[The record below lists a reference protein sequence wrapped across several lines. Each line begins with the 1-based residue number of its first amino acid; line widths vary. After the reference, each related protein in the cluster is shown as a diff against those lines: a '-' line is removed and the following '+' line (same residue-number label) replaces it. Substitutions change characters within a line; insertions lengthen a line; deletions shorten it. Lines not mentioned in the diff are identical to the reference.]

1 MADPLSTVDLE
12 GAYDA
17 LLARVDTVL
26 GDVDEFPLLVD
37 SDTGEWE
44 TTDDGNWCAGH
55 WIGLLWLAAERADDA
70 ERDRY
75 EAAARSYLDRMLAAE
90 DLLGSMFAGM
100 NYLYACFRGYDVTG
114 DRDLYG
120 HGFTGADA
128 TVESFHELARMV
140 PIGAYRVAGP
150 KEQFDLSEAV
160 GDRPTGDQI
169 SATDM
174 VCSAIPVL
182 WRAYEETG
190 DTAFRDRAVAHSD
203 RHLDWCIRE
212 DGRTW
217 HECEF
222 DPETG
227 DLVAQY
233 NDLSYDEDTCWARG
247 QGWNVAGL
255 SRTYNETGAVRYL
268 AALEDTVGYYVEHT
282 PDDLV
287 PYWDFEDPNI
297 PDAPRDTS
305 AASLAAYGLTQLE
318 SGDRSSADER
328 ARVAALRETGE
339 AILASL
345 ATEYLVTDAAA
356 DNYGAVLHGTYNK
369 PGDYGV
375 DTELIWTN
383 YYVAYAL
390 RQRLGDENVRA

>member
-1 MADPLSTVDLE
+1 MADPLDGVDLT

-17 LLARVDTVL
+17 LLARVDAVL
-26 GDVDEFPLLVD
+26 ADLDDFPLLVD
-37 SDTGEWE
+37 PDTGEWE

-55 WIGLLWLAAERADDA
+55 WIGLLWLAAEDADDA
-70 ERDRY
+70 AERGRY
-75 EAAARSYLDRMLAAE
+75 EAAARSYLDRMLAAD
-90 DLLGSMFAGM
+90 DLLDSMFAGM

-114 DRDLYG
+114 DRALYG

-128 TVESFHELARMV
+128 TVDLFHELARMV
-140 PIGAYRVAGP
+140 PVGAYTIVGP
-150 KEQFDLSEAV
+150 AEQFDMSEAV
-160 GDRPTGDQI
+160 GDRPAGDRVT
-169 SATDM
+169 ATDM
-174 VCSAIPVL
+174 ICSAVPIL

-190 DTAFRDRAVAHSD
+190 NTAFRDRAIAHSD

-227 DLVAQY
+227 DLLAQY
-233 NDLSYDEDTCWARG
+233 NDLSYDQDTCWARG

-255 SRTYNETGAVRYL
+255 CRSYDETGAERYL
-268 AALEDTVGYYVEHT
+268 AALEETVGYYREHT

-287 PYWDFEDPNI
+287 PYWDFEDPAI

-305 AASLAAYGLTQLE
+305 TAALAAYGLARLE
-318 SGDRSSADER
+318 GEDER
-328 ARVAALRETGE
+328 VGALRETGE

-345 ATEYLVTDAAA
+345 VENYLVRDETAA
-356 DNYGAVLHGTYNK
+356 DYGAVTHGTYNK

-383 YYVAYAL
+383 YYAAYAVRHQL
-390 RQRLGDENVRA
+390 R

>member
-1 MADPLSTVDLE
+1 MTTPLADVDLD

-17 LLARVDTVL
+17 LLARVKTVETDL
-26 GDVDEFPLLVD
+26 KDFPLLVD
-37 SDTGEWE
+37 AETGEWE

-55 WIGLLWLAAERADDA
+55 WIGLLWLAAEAADTA
-70 ERDRY
+70 SERRRY
-75 EAAARSYLDRMLAAE
+75 ERAARSYLDRMLDADE
-90 DLLGSMFAGM
+90 LLDSMFAGM
-100 NYLYACFRGYDVTG
+100 NYVYACFRGYDVTG

-128 TVESFHELARMV
+128 TVDLFHERARMV
-140 PIGAYRVAGP
+140 PIGIYRVAGP
-150 KEQFDLSEAV
+150 KEQFDLSESV
-160 GDRPTGDQI
+160 GDRPTGDRI

-190 DTAFRDRAVAHSD
+190 DTAFRDRALAHSD

-212 DGRTW
+212 DGSTW

-222 DPETG
+222 NPETG
-227 DLVAQY
+227 DLAAQY

-255 SRTYNETGAVRYL
+255 SRTYNETGAERYL
-268 AALEDTVGYYVEHT
+268 VALEETVGYYVEHT

-305 AASLAAYGLTQLE
+305 AAALTAYGLSQLE
-318 SGDRSSADER
+318 GDGE
-328 ARVAALRETGE
+328 RVAALRETGE
-339 AILASL
+339 RVLASL
-345 ATEYLVTDAAA
+345 VENYLVRDADAG
-356 DNYGAVLHGTYNK
+356 NYGVVTHGTYNK

-375 DTELIWTN
+375 ETELIWTN
-383 YYVAYAL
+383 YYVAYA
-390 RQRLGDENVRA
+390 VREQLDR

>member
-1 MADPLSTVDLE
+1 MTGPLGDHDIAA
-12 GAYDA
+12 AYDA
-17 LLARVDTVL
+17 LIARVDTVL
-26 GDVDEFPLLVD
+26 DDVDDFPLLVD
-37 SDTGEWE
+37 ADSSEWE

-55 WIGLLWLAAERADDA
+55 WIGLLWQAAEHADSAAER
-70 ERDRY
+70 ERY
-75 EAAARSYLDRMLAAE
+75 ESAARSYLDRMLAAE
-90 DLLGSMFAGM
+90 ELLGSMFAGM

-128 TVESFHELARMV
+128 TVDLFHERARMV
-140 PIGAYRVAGP
+140 PIGVYRVAGP
-150 KEQFDLSEAV
+150 KEQFDLSESV

-174 VCSAIPVL
+174 ICSAIPVL

-203 RHLDWCIRE
+203 RHLDWCIRD

-255 SRTYNETGAVRYL
+255 SRTYNETGAERYL
-268 AALEDTVGYYVEHT
+268 AALKETVGYYVDHT

-305 AASLAAYGLTQLE
+305 AAALAAYGLARL
-318 SGDRSSADER
+318 SGDGD
-328 ARVAALRETGE
+328 RVAALRETGE

-345 ATEYLVTDAAA
+345 VEDYVVTDDGAA
-356 DNYGAVLHGTYNK
+356 NYGAVTHGTYNK

-375 DTELIWTN
+375 DTELVWTN

-390 RQRLGDENVRA
+390 RHQLS

>member
-1 MADPLSTVDLE
+1 MTAPLGDVDLE

-17 LLARVDTVL
+17 LLARVETVEADL
-26 GDVDEFPLLVD
+26 DDFPLLVD
-37 SDTGEWE
+37 AETGEWE

-55 WIGLLWLAAERADDA
+55 WVGLLWLAAEAADSAD
-70 ERDRY
+70 ERLRY
-75 EAAARSYLDRMLAAE
+75 ERAARSYLERMLDADA
-90 DLLGSMFAGM
+90 LLDSMFAGM
-100 NYLYACFRGYDVTG
+100 NYIYACFRGYDVTG
-114 DRDLYG
+114 DRDLIG

-128 TVESFHELARMV
+128 TVDLFHERARMV
-140 PIGAYRVAGP
+140 PIGVYRVAGP

-169 SATDM
+169 SATDI

-190 DTAFRDRAVAHSD
+190 DTTFRDRALAHSD

-212 DGRTW
+212 DGSTW

-255 SRTYNETGAVRYL
+255 SRTYNETGGERYL
-268 AALEDTVGYYVEHT
+268 AALEETVGYYLEHT

-287 PYWDFEDPNI
+287 PYWDFQDPNI

-305 AASLAAYGLTQLE
+305 SAALTAYGLSRLD
-318 SGDRSSADER
+318 GDDE
-328 ARVAALRETGE
+328 RVAALRETGE
-339 AILASL
+339 RVLASL
-345 ATEYLVTDAAA
+345 VENYLVCDADAE
-356 DNYGAVLHGTYNK
+356 NYGAVTHGTYNK
-369 PGDYGV
+369 PGGYGV
-375 DTELIWTN
+375 DTELVWTN
-383 YYVAYAL
+383 YYVAYA
-390 RQRLGDENVRA
+390 VREQLV

>member
-1 MADPLSTVDLE
+1 MGRPLDRIDVNAAFDATMGRVDSILADLE
-12 GAYDA
+12 D
-17 LLARVDTVL
+17 
-26 GDVDEFPLLVD
+26 FPLLVD

-55 WIGLLWLAAERADDA
+55 WIGLLWLAAERADGD
-70 ERDRY
+70 ERY
-75 EAAARSYLDRMLAAE
+75 EHAARSYLDRMLEAD
-90 DLLGSMFAGM
+90 DLLESMFAGM

-114 DRDLYG
+114 DRDLFG

-128 TVESFHELARMV
+128 TVDLFHERARMV
-140 PIGAYRVAGP
+140 PIGEYRVAGP
-150 KEQFDLSEAV
+150 KEQFELSEEV
-160 GDRPTGDQI
+160 GDRPTGDRI

-174 VCSAIPVL
+174 ITSAIPVL

-190 DTAFRDRAVAHSD
+190 NEAFRDRAVAHAD
-203 RHLDWCIRE
+203 RHLDWCIRD
-212 DGRTW
+212 DGSTW

-255 SRTYNETGAVRYL
+255 CRAYDETGAERYL
-268 AALEDTVGYYVEHT
+268 AALEETVGYYVEHT
-282 PDDLV
+282 PADLV
-287 PYWDFEDPNI
+287 PYWDFEDPNAS
-297 PDAPRDTS
+297 DAPRDTS
-305 AASLAAYGLTQLE
+305 AAALAAYGLTRVDGD
-318 SGDRSSADER
+318 GDRVVE
-328 ARVAALRETGE
+328 LRETGE
-339 AILASL
+339 KILASL
-345 ATEYLVTDAAA
+345 VEQYLVLDESEP
-356 DNYGAVLHGTYNK
+356 DYGAVRHGTYNK
-369 PGDYGV
+369 PGNYGV

-390 RQRLGDENVRA
+390 RAQLD